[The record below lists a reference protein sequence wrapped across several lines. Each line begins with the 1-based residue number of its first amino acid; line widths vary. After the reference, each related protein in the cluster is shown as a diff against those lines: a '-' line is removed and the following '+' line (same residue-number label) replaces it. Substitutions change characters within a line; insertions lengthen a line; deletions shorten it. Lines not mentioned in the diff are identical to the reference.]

1 LRREVPSAEAGR
13 AAELVALLCGATT
26 VITANMGMLGP
37 LLLQLADEFEV
48 SLAQAGL
55 LASATALP
63 WALAAPLLGPLSD
76 RFGRRR
82 TLGSSLLG
90 LGLATLVAALAPS
103 FGALFALRVL
113 SGLLASAG
121 PTSVLAAVGDQIRP
135 ARRASALGWVNA
147 GFGLAALVGVPA
159 IGAVGGLYNWRA
171 AFVVMG
177 LATVLLA
184 GLIWWRLPGSSG
196 RQASW
201 RAILAAYRAILAD
214 RRFPPILLANVC
226 ERAVYATI
234 ALYLASFLIQR
245 YALSLLEVAP
255 LLALTALGTITGNV
269 LGGWLADRLV
279 QPRLYGVGQAITAGL
294 ALTALVLAPGL
305 VGSLLLFS
313 GFWLATSASRPA
325 IIAMASNISSEHRGT
340 ALGIFSFTNQA
351 GWALGPA
358 LGGLAFAL
366 SGYPAL
372 GLLCA
377 LASLAA
383 ALLILPLARQTR

>member
-1 LRREVPSAEAGR
+1 LSGEASRPEPGR
-13 AAELVALLCGATT
+13 ATELIALLCGATT
-26 VITANMGMLGP
+26 VITSNMGMLGP

-82 TLGSSLLG
+82 MLGASLLG
-90 LGLATLVAALAPS
+90 LGLATLAAALAPS
-103 FGALFALRVL
+103 FGALFSIRVVA
-113 SGLLASAG
+113 GLLASAG
-121 PTSVLAAVGDQIRP
+121 PTSVLAAVGDQIQP
-135 ARRASALGWVNA
+135 GRRASALGWVNA

-159 IGAVGGLYNWRA
+159 VGAVGGLYNWRT

-177 LATVLLA
+177 LVTLLLA

-196 RQASW
+196 RHASG
-201 RAILAAYRAILAD
+201 RAILAAYRSILAD
-214 RRFPPILLANVC
+214 RRFPPILIANVC
-226 ERAVYATI
+226 ERSVFATVG
-234 ALYLASFLIQR
+234 LYLASYLIQR
-245 YALSLLEVAP
+245 YGLSLLEVAP
-255 LLALTALGTITGNV
+255 LLALTALGTIAGNV

-279 QPRLYGVGQAITAGL
+279 QPRLFAVGQTVAAGL
-294 ALTALVLAPGL
+294 ALAALVLAPGL
-305 VGSLLLFS
+305 SGSLLLFTA
-313 GFWLATSASRPA
+313 FWLATSASRPA
-325 IIAMASNISSEHRGT
+325 IIAMASGISSEYRGT

-366 SGYPAL
+366 S
-372 GLLCA
+372 
-377 LASLAA
+377 S
-383 ALLILPLARQTR
+383 